1 MKRDMD
7 LVRKLLFYLE
17 ENQGTE
23 LLLARDIKIDG
34 YEADAIYYNLKIMGE
49 GGLIAGR
56 DMSTQDCRD
65 YIIYYITWEGHEFLD
80 SVRDIGVWNHVMST
94 LKSVG
99 SLPLDIIKCLAL
111 AYLTKKLEID

>member
-23 LLLARDIKIDG
+23 LLPASEIAIDG

-56 DMSTQDCRD
+56 DISTLDCRD

-80 SVRDIGVWNHVMST
+80 SVRDTGVWNYT
-94 LKSVG
+94 IDKLKPLG
-99 SLPLDIIKCLAL
+99 SLQIGRAHV
-111 AYLTKKLEID
+111 